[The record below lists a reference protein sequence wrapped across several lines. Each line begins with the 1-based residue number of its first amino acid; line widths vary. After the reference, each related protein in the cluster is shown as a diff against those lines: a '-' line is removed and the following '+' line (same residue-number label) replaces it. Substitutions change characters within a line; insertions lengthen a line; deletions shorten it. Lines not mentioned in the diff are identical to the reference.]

1 MNGRIKKWF
10 HQMLLGVMVATVLPA
25 VQAQTVEY
33 IHTDAL
39 GSVVAVTDQNKQVLE
54 RREYEPFGDQIS
66 PSARKDGPNYTGHVL
81 DTDTGLVY
89 AQQRYYDP
97 LLGRFLSTDPIAADT
112 GAGANFNRYWYA
124 NNSPYRFTDPD
135 GRSGFD
141 FFANGIE
148 PVIQSYAT
156 YQGYKNGGIP
166 GDRAAR
172 ILRDYGQLGSG
183 YLEEIRADL
192 RKDTKALDAAR
203 ARGVARAW
211 ADERRLVQ
219 ETGRGTRDWTR
230 AQIKELVDSG
240 KVKGFV
246 GHHINNVNLA
256 PELADV
262 PENIRF
268 LTRPEHFEAHN
279 FNWRNQTTGDLMERS
294 PSKIARL
301 LRYTGKI
308 VKKLDLEE

>member
-1 MNGRIKKWF
+1 MRTRIKQWF
-10 HQMLLGVMVATVLPA
+10 GQAVLALAALTALPA
-25 VQAQTVEY
+25 AQAQTVEY

-39 GSVVAVTDQNKQVLE
+39 GSVVAVTDQNRQVLE
-54 RREYEPFGDQIS
+54 RREYEPYGDQIS
-66 PSARKDGPNYTGHVL
+66 PAAKKDGPNYTGHVL
-81 DTDTGLVY
+81 DSSTGLIY
-89 AQQRYYDP
+89 AQQRYYDQSI
-97 LLGRFLSTDPIAADT
+97 GRFMSVDPVVADGST
-112 GAGANFNRYWYA
+112 GGNFNRYWYA

-148 PVIQSYAT
+148 PVIQSYAI
-156 YQGYKNGGIP
+156 YKGYKNGGIP

-172 ILRDYGQLGSG
+172 MLRDYGQLGSG
-183 YLEEIRADL
+183 YLEEIRTDL
-192 RKDTKALDAAR
+192 RKDAKALNAAR

-211 ADERRLVQ
+211 AEERKLVQ

-230 AQIKELVDSG
+230 AQTKELLDSG

-262 PENIRF
+262 PDNIRF
-268 LTRPEHFEAHN
+268 LTRSEHFEAHD
-279 FNWRNQTTGDLMERS
+279 FNWRNQTTGDLVERS
-294 PSKIARL
+294 PSKLTRL
-301 LRYTGKI
+301 LRTTGKL
-308 VKKLDLEE
+308 VRKLDVEE